1 MCDFISVLFSSVG
14 TCRMQFCVLDSC
26 CPPAVPK
33 IIGLFVWRRFVCG
46 ADYFRN
52 ISVSLVSDIPL
63 SALSTICWF
72 GDRTI
77 FLGVL

>member
-14 TCRMQFCVLDSC
+14 TCVLDSC
-26 CPPAVPK
+26 WPQVVPK

-77 FLGVL
+77 FWGFYN